1 MDYDNQ
7 FEDINWRKY
16 WLILKRGKKV
26 TFTVFGLITAL
37 GLLYAVLSKPLYKSE
52 AKLLI
57 ESNFTSSFTGLGEDM
72 GRIEPLTDQ
81 SDPLNAQAEILLSNT
96 TLKQTIK
103 ELQLRNDEEKLI
115 SPKRLASG
123 VDVEAIE
130 GTDVLKIGYTAEEP
144 QMAAAVVEKMVE
156 VFIEQNIRD
165 NQAEVEAARK
175 FILEQL
181 PESEKIVDEAEFALR
196 SFKEEN
202 DITHLAGES
211 SASIDVIKDLEAEI
225 NNVQSQL
232 ADVNARLNNLKEQT
246 GLKADEAA
254 KLLYLSQIP
263 GIQSILDELG
273 NAKNQL
279 AAEQS
284 RFQSENPAVV
294 SLTEKVAELKKS
306 LQQRIEQT
314 TGNQQQIDWSNL
326 QIGDVQQSL
335 MRELAEAEKERIGLE
350 QRLIEMK
357 GNLTAY
363 RQRAKNLPRLEQALN
378 ELERKAQAS
387 RTTYENLLTRL
398 QEINIAENQNIG
410 NVRVISEPVI
420 PLEPFNS
427 YQQTMVLATG
437 ILGLLIGVGVT
448 LVVDMTDK
456 SLRTVDEVK
465 QLLPYNLLTT
475 IPNLDGDSNSL
486 KMIETDLS
494 LARLINSDFY
504 DYRVSDAYQLM
515 QANLSFCT
523 QKEPRII
530 TITSSVGNEGKS
542 QICANLA
549 LAMAQGERRVLLVDA
564 NLRNP
569 TQHQIWGLKNSQ
581 GLIDLILNQ
590 VSADNTMVNK
600 VTAHTIT
607 QNVLPNLDILPS
619 GGTIS
624 NTLALLE
631 SIAMSAL
638 VEKFRREYDIVIFDT
653 PALKGKADAGLLGK
667 LSDGVVLIIR
677 TGVADTESVRE
688 AQEFLKNSR
697 QTVLGMVFNEAKFDN
712 PNSQVKAIA
721 GSQQPYLEIDDKPS
735 AVRSLH

>member
-26 TFTVFGLITAL
+26 TFTVFGLITSL
-37 GLLYAVLSKPLYKSE
+37 GLLYAFLSEPLYKSQ

-57 ESNFTSSFTGLGEDM
+57 ESNLTSSFTGLGENM
-72 GRIEPLTDQ
+72 GRIEPLTDE
-81 SDPLNAQAEILLSNT
+81 SNPLNAQAEILLSNT
-96 TLKQTIK
+96 TLKQTIE
-103 ELQLRNDEEKLI
+103 ELQLKNDEEKLI

-123 VDVEAIE
+123 IDVEAIE
-130 GTDVLKIGYTAEEP
+130 GTDVLTISYTAKEP
-144 QMAAAVVEKMVE
+144 QMAAAVVDKMVE

-165 NQAEVEAARK
+165 NRVEVEAARK
-175 FILEQL
+175 FIREQL
-181 PESEKIVDEAEFALR
+181 PESEKIVEEAESALR

-202 DITHLAGES
+202 NITHLAGES
-211 SASIDVIKDLEAEI
+211 SVSINVIKDLEAEI
-225 NNVQSQL
+225 NDVRGQL

-263 GIQSILDELG
+263 GIQSILNELG
-273 NAKNQL
+273 DAENQL
-279 AAEQS
+279 ASAQS
-284 RFQSENPAVV
+284 RFQPQNPAVV

-314 TGNQQQIDWSNL
+314 AGKQQQIDWSNL
-326 QIGDVQQSL
+326 QLGDVQQSL

-357 GNLTAY
+357 GNLTTY
-363 RQRAKNLPRLEQALN
+363 RQRAENLPRLEQALN
-378 ELERKAQAS
+378 ELERKAKVSQ
-387 RTTYENLLTRL
+387 TTYENLLTKL
-398 QEINIAENQNIG
+398 QEINVAENQNIG
-410 NVRVISEPVI
+410 NIRVISEPVI
-420 PLEPFNS
+420 PQEPFNS
-427 YQQTMVLATG
+427 YQQTVVLATG

-456 SLRTVDEVK
+456 SLRTADEVK
-465 QLLPYNLLTT
+465 KLLPYNLLTT
-475 IPNLDGDSNSL
+475 IPKLDRDSNSL
-486 KMIETDLS
+486 KMMETDLS

-523 QKEPRII
+523 QKEPRIV
-530 TITSSVGNEGKS
+530 TITSSVSNEGKS

-569 TQHQIWGLKNSQ
+569 TQHLIWGLNNSQ
-581 GLIDLILNQ
+581 GLIDLILDR
-590 VSADNTMVNK
+590 VSVDKTSLNK
-600 VTAHTIT
+600 VTTHSII
-607 QNVLPNLDILPS
+607 QNVLPNLDVLPS

-631 SIAMSAL
+631 SMAMSAL
-638 VEKFRREYDIVIFDT
+638 VEKFKREYDMVIFDT

-667 LSDGVVLIIR
+667 LSDGVVLVVR
-677 TGVADTESVRE
+677 TGVADIESVRE
-688 AQEFLKNSR
+688 AQEFLENSR
-697 QTVLGMVFNEAKFDN
+697 QTVLGMVFNEANANN
-712 PNSQVKAIA
+712 PNSQVRAIA
-721 GSQQPYLEIDDKPS
+721 GSQQRYLEIDDKPS